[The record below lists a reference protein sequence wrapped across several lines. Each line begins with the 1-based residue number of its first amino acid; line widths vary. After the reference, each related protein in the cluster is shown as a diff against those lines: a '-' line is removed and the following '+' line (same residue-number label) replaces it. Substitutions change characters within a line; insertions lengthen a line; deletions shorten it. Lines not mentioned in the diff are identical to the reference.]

1 MATMRLRT
9 GLRVLPLPSG
19 EVQIGVDPRW
29 AVRITGLTEA
39 ETAALQA
46 AARGAPLPGAA
57 PPGVSSPRW
66 AALREDLRTAGLTH
80 DGPRCPPLA
89 TGEADAQAWG
99 LIDPD
104 RSGRDRV
111 EARQRRSVLVLGLG
125 PTGLAT
131 AVALTAAGVGTV
143 AVDDDR
149 PVRSVDV
156 GPGGYRW
163 TDIGTRRAP
172 AAARALHDVAPAVV
186 TAPLGDPDLVV
197 LVDSDAADPL
207 RAATLVSRGI
217 PHLSVVV
224 GEAGA
229 LVGPLVA
236 GPGGPCLRCLDLYR
250 SEADPRWTELVTGV
264 SAADSPG
271 AAEVGVVAGLAG
283 HLSAALALTH
293 LDGDHRPVPTTWE
306 ITLPD
311 PVPRAR
317 TWAPHPACACAC
329 PAGVP
334 T

>member
-1 MATMRLRT
+1 MGLRP
-9 GLRVLPLPSG
+9 GLRVLLLPSG

-29 AVRITGLTEA
+29 AVRVAGLTEA
-39 ETAALQA
+39 ETAALCA

-57 PPGVSSPRW
+57 PQGVSAPRW

-89 TGEADAQAWG
+89 AGEADAQAWG
-99 LIDPD
+99 LLDPC
-104 RSGRDRV
+104 RSGRSRV
-111 EARQRRSVLVLGLG
+111 EGRQRRSVVVAGLG
-125 PTGLAT
+125 PTGLSA

-143 AVDDDR
+143 VVDDDR

-163 TDIGTRRAP
+163 TDVGTGRAS
-172 AAARALHDVAPAVV
+172 AAARALHDVAPAVTT
-186 TAPLGDPDLVV
+186 TAPWGEPDLVV

-207 RAATLVSRGI
+207 RAATLVSRRL

-229 LVGPLVA
+229 RVGPLVTGA
-236 GPGGPCLRCLDLYR
+236 GGPCLRCLDLYR
-250 SEADPRWTELVTGV
+250 CDDDPRWTELVTRVLATDGL
-264 SAADSPG
+264 G

-283 HLSAALALTH
+283 HLAAALVLAY

-306 ITLPD
+306 IALPD

-317 TWAPHPACACAC
+317 TWTPHPACACAY

-334 T
+334 V